1 MRPEENNRDYLN
13 EVWRRVR
20 VQEYDKYQLEKI
32 TENKKFVRRM
42 EIKLSLLIFGSLSV
56 ISIILY
62 FILGISME
70 WLIICISAF
79 LIGAETYDYLSF
91 NEAKRRIYYE
101 NSN

>member
-1 MRPEENNRDYLN
+1 MRSEENNRKYLN

-20 VQEYDKYQLEKI
+20 VQEYDRYQLDKI
-32 TENKKFVRRM
+32 KENKKFLRM
-42 EIKLSLLIFGSLSV
+42 IEIKLSLSIFGGLSFLSL
-56 ISIILY
+56 ILY
-62 FILGISME
+62 FILGVSME

-79 LIGAETYDYLSF
+79 LIGAEIYDYLSF